1 MSIQQRALLCAC
13 GLAAL
18 SACGP
23 SEQGGL
29 TARLVIESSLGSS
42 SAQRALRASAVPV
55 EISRLELTALDV
67 AGSTLAKTV
76 LAKDP
81 AAGAG
86 EEQLVESGGTWTLKD
101 IAVGKDRVLHG
112 RAFLATDLAVDLA
125 GKLGFEGRITG
136 LEVVADQV
144 TDAGT
149 LTLRQRPDIR
159 IPRFDQVPPGTPGP
173 VVVTSAAAG
182 RALEVRWTRPD
193 APDTQGYLVTITG
206 TLSAPIPTPDAESF
220 QLVAGNNLAP
230 GVRVVDWFTS
240 PTQLQTTISNLI
252 DGRTYRVSVYAFDG
266 DTTGAPLN
274 YSGDASTTATPIDS
288 AAPGSFA
295 DLRLAPVG
303 NDSVAVTYLA
313 PGEDGAGGEAPTR
326 YEVRTSTVR
335 ARLADATSF
344 AALPRLAPPP
354 PSPPGST
361 GMFTRTF
368 LALEQAAD
376 RGFFLG
382 IRAVDEANNTGPIS
396 IVEYSLTATMAP
408 EITQLA
414 PEVGVA
420 GQPLSIDGRL
430 FGPAAGTL
438 TLVVTT
444 GTVTTMQAL
453 PASPWTATRIGTV
466 LPLSARSGTLVITRA
481 GDGAVAAA
489 ELSVLARLTPQPE
502 AVVPPFEIVSAPLPG
517 RSAAHAIYEV
527 VNGGLGV
534 EHGIRRIFGETP
546 SATRRVPFLDGTA
559 PLAVAGTYAGVYDR
573 FAFVAAGNAAIT
585 AGLISTATVPSEL
598 RRTLANVADA
608 DGVGLAL
615 LTPTSTLSDAVPA
628 LLAFSVGGRVR
639 TATVAN
645 LNLDAFGPFTLVT
658 STLTVA
664 SGVQLLTNTST
675 LAPTSFLAYR
685 TGTGTTARLALQS
698 QDGTRP
704 GGFTEDA
711 PGMGPR
717 VGTRFVMLDVPGT
730 GLIIAYDHVRA
741 DGTLESRLVAH
752 SSFGLGPGLAPY
764 PREVI
769 NRRLEDV
776 GLVHRGGRLWIALAT
791 TTEEAGGSTQL
802 HYAEIDPRT
811 LVRDGYGTTRGV
823 RLDIALARNPM
834 RARLGG
840 KPAAV
845 ETTPLL
851 WNGESGGGQTYL
863 RR

>member
-1 MSIQQRALLCAC
+1 MRSDQRALLWAS

-18 SACGP
+18 SACSP
-23 SEQGGL
+23 TEHGGL
-29 TARLVIESSLGSS
+29 TAQLVIEGSLSDG
-42 SAQRALRASAVPV
+42 QRALRAAAVPE
-55 EISRLELTALDV
+55 EIARLELTALDV

-76 LAKDP
+76 LAIRP

-86 EEQLVESGGTWTLKD
+86 EQQLDSRGGTWTLED
-101 IAVGKDRVLHG
+101 IAVGKDIVLYG
-112 RAFLATDLAVDLA
+112 RAFLDTSLPVDLA
-125 GKLGFEGRITG
+125 GRLGFDGRITG
-136 LEVVADQV
+136 LEVVADRV
-144 TDAGT
+144 TDAGI

-159 IPRFDQVPPGTPGP
+159 IPRLDQVPPGTPGP
-173 VVVTSAAAG
+173 ITVTSAAVG
-182 RALEVRWTRPD
+182 RALEVSWTRPD
-193 APDTQGYLVTITG
+193 APDTEGYLVTITASV
-206 TLSAPIPTPDAESF
+206 SAPIPTPDGETF
-220 QLVAGNNLAP
+220 NLLPGGVLAP
-230 GVRVVDWFTS
+230 DVRVVDWFTA
-240 PTQLQTTISNLI
+240 PTLTNTTISGLT
-252 DGRTYRVSVYAFDG
+252 DGRTYRISVYAFDANT
-266 DTTGAPLN
+266 DLTALN
-274 YSGDASTTATPIDS
+274 YSGAASATATPLDVE
-288 AAPGSFA
+288 APSSFG
-295 DLRLAPVG
+295 DLRLTPMG
-303 NDSVAVTYLA
+303 NDSVVVTYLG
-313 PGEDGAGGEAPTR
+313 PGEDSTGGGLPTR

-335 ARLADATSF
+335 ARLADAASF

-354 PSPPGST
+354 PTEPGLS

-368 LALEQAAD
+368 IALEQTSD

-382 IRAVDEANNTGPIS
+382 IRAVDEANNPGPIG

-408 EITQLA
+408 EIAQLS

-430 FGPAAGTL
+430 FGPAPGTL

-444 GTVTTMQAL
+444 GTITTMQSLA
-453 PASPWTATRIGTV
+453 ASPWTATRIGTV
-466 LPLSARSGTLVITRA
+466 LPSSARSGTLVVTRA
-481 GDGAVAAA
+481 GDGATAAA

-502 AVVPPFEIVSAPLPG
+502 AVVPPFEVVSAPLPG
-517 RSAAHAIYEV
+517 RTAAHAIYEV
-527 VNGGLGV
+527 VDGGLGV
-534 EHGIRRIFGETP
+534 EHGIRRIFGESP
-546 SATRRVPFLDGTA
+546 SPTRRVPFLDGTA

-585 AGLISTATVPSEL
+585 AGLISTATVPAEL

-615 LTPTSTLSDAVPA
+615 LAPTSTLSDAIPA

-645 LNLDAFGPFTLVT
+645 LNLDAFGPFILVT
-658 STLTVA
+658 STVTQA
-664 SGVQLLTNTST
+664 SGVQLLTTTGT
-675 LAPTSFLAYR
+675 LAPASFLAYR

-698 QDGTRP
+698 QGGTRP
-704 GGFTEDA
+704 SGFTEDA

-730 GLIIAYDHVRA
+730 GLVIAYDYVRA
-741 DGTLESRLVAH
+741 DGTIESRLVAH
-752 SSFGLGPGLAPY
+752 SAFGLGPGLAPY

-776 GLVHRGGRLWIALAT
+776 GLVHRGGRVWIALAT

-802 HYAEIDPRT
+802 HYAELDPRT
-811 LVRDGYGTTRGV
+811 LVPDGYGTTRGV
-823 RLDIALARNPM
+823 RLDIALARSPM

-851 WNGESGGGQTYL
+851 WNGEGGGGQTYL

>member
-1 MSIQQRALLCAC
+1 MAIQQRALLWASA
-13 GLAAL
+13 LAAL
-18 SACGP
+18 SAC
-23 SEQGGL
+23 SAEQGGL
-29 TARLVIESSLGSS
+29 TARVVIESTLGG
-42 SAQRALRASAVPV
+42 SAGQRALRAAAVPLEV
-55 EISRLELTALDV
+55 TRLELTALDV

-76 LAKDP
+76 LATDP
-81 AAGAG
+81 AVGAG
-86 EEQLVESGGTWTLKD
+86 ELRLELEGGTWSLDDVAAGT
-101 IAVGKDRVLHG
+101 DRVLYG
-112 RAFLATDLAVDLA
+112 RAFLDTNLPVDLA
-125 GKLGFEGRITG
+125 GKLGFDGRITG
-136 LEVVADQV
+136 LVVVADRV

-149 LTLRQRPDIR
+149 LTLRQRPEVR
-159 IPRFDQVPPGTPGP
+159 IPRLDQVPPGTPGP
-173 VVVTSAAAG
+173 VTLTSVAAG

-193 APDTQGYLVTITG
+193 APDTEGYLVTITA
-206 TLSAPIPTPDAESF
+206 TLSAPIPTPDEESF
-220 QLVAGNNLAP
+220 RVEPGNVLAP
-230 GVRVVDWFTS
+230 GVRVVDWFLS
-240 PTQLQTTISNLI
+240 PNRTQTTITGLV
-252 DGRTYRVSVYAFDG
+252 DGRTYRVSVYAFDAG
-266 DTTGAPLN
+266 LNREALN
-274 YSGDASTTATPIDS
+274 YSGAASATETPRDREPPS
-288 AAPGSFA
+288 SFA
-295 DLRLAPVG
+295 DLRLAPMG
-303 NDSVAVTYLA
+303 NDAVVVSYVA
-313 PGEDGAGGEAPTR
+313 PGEDSVGGGTPVR

-335 ARLADATSF
+335 ARLADAASF

-354 PSPPGST
+354 PTEPGLT

-368 LALEQAAD
+368 LALEQSAE

-382 IRAVDEANNTGPIS
+382 IRAVDEADNTGPIS
-396 IVEYSLTATMAP
+396 VVEYSLTATMAP
-408 EITQLA
+408 ELVQVS

-430 FGPAAGTL
+430 FGPAPGTL

-453 PASPWTATRIGTV
+453 PTSPWTTTRVGTV
-466 LPLSARSGTLVITRA
+466 LPMSARSGTLVLTRA

-489 ELSVLARLTPQPE
+489 ELSVLARLAPQPE
-502 AVVPPFEIVSAPLPG
+502 AVLPPFEVVSAPLPG
-517 RSAAHAIYEV
+517 RTAAHAVYEV
-527 VNGGLGV
+527 VDGGLGV

-546 SATRRVPFLDGTA
+546 SLTRRVPFLDGTA

-585 AGLISTATVPSEL
+585 AGLISTATVPAEL
-598 RRTLANVADA
+598 RRTLANVPDA

-615 LTPTSTLSDAVPA
+615 LAPTSTQSDAIPA
-628 LLAFSVGGRVR
+628 LLAFSVAGRVR

-645 LNLDAFGPFTLVT
+645 LNVDAFGPFTLVT
-658 STLTVA
+658 STVTLA
-664 SGVQLLTNTST
+664 SGVQLLSNGST
-675 LAPTSFLAYR
+675 VAPASFLAYR

-698 QDGTRP
+698 QSGTRP

-717 VGTRFVMLDVPGT
+717 VGTRFVMLDVPAT
-730 GLIIAYDHVRA
+730 GLVIAYEHVRA
-741 DGTLESRLVAH
+741 DGTIEPRLVAH

-802 HYAEIDPRT
+802 HYAEVDPRT
-811 LVRDGYGTTRGV
+811 LVTDGYGTTRGV

-840 KPAAV
+840 KPSAV